1 MPKCAA
7 IDPLVTPYVDGELAD
22 GDRRAVDEH
31 LAACPPCRGR
41 VLAERA
47 VKDVM
52 AERRAAMCGDRAPV
66 ALRARCAGLG
76 VSDAS
81 TLPGRPG
88 LPGARAAAWRRRLAP
103 LALAATLVLV
113 VGAAFLY
120 QLTVSS
126 EGLMAA
132 ELTADHMKCFAMN
145 RVLGTHQ
152 SSDVVES
159 SMASGFDWRVR
170 LPKSDVPG
178 EPEGADEAGLELVGS
193 RPCLYGEGRVA
204 HIMFRHNGTP
214 VSLFMLPKT
223 TRSDE
228 LVRVLGH
235 EAAIWSVGDRTFV
248 LIARETQTEVA
259 HMAAFIQASLRDVK

>member
-1 MPKCAA
+1 MSKCAF
-7 IDPLVTPYVDGELAD
+7 IDPLVTPYVDGALPA
-22 GDRRAVDEH
+22 GDRSLVDEH
-31 LAACPPCRGR
+31 LGACAPCRGR

-47 VKDVM
+47 VRDVLT
-52 AERRAAMCGDRAPV
+52 ARRASIGGDQAPRE
-66 ALRARCAGLG
+66 LRVRCQRLAESLSG
-76 VSDAS
+76 VS
-81 TLPGRPG
+81 
-88 LPGARAAAWRRRLAP
+88 RAARVPAWRARLAP
-103 LALAATLVLV
+103 LALAATLVLI

-120 QLTVSS
+120 QLTASS
-126 EGLMAA
+126 ESVMAA
-132 ELTADHMKCFAMN
+132 ELTADHVKCFAMN
-145 RVLGTHQ
+145 RVLGTHDA
-152 SSDVVES
+152 SDVVES

-170 LPKSDVPG
+170 LPKTEASGAPG
-178 EPEGADEAGLELVGS
+178 QPDESGLELVGS

-248 LIARETQTEVA
+248 LIARETRTEVE
-259 HMAAFIQASLRDVK
+259 HMAAFIQATLR

>member
-1 MPKCAA
+1 MSECSI
-7 IDPLVTPYVDGELAD
+7 IDPLVTPYIDGELAD
-22 GDRRAVDEH
+22 ADREIVEH
-31 LAACPPCRGR
+31 HIGACLGCRGR

-47 VKDVM
+47 VREVL
-52 AERRAAMCGDRAPV
+52 AARRTVICSERAPS
-66 ALRARCAGLG
+66 ALRARCADLEAG
-76 VSDAS
+76 
-81 TLPGRPG
+81 
-88 LPGARAAAWRRRLAP
+88 AAAPAGAKSRPAWRARLGP
-103 LALAATLVLV
+103 LAVAATLVLI

-120 QLTVSS
+120 QLTISS
-126 EGLMAA
+126 SSVMAA
-132 ELTADHMKCFAMN
+132 ELTADHVKCFAMN
-145 RVLGTHQ
+145 GVLGTHQ
-152 SSDVVES
+152 TPEVVES

-170 LPKSDVPG
+170 LPRTDQG
-178 EPEGADEAGLELVGS
+178 GLELVGS

-248 LIARETQTEVA
+248 LIARETESEVER
-259 HMAAFIQASLRDVK
+259 MAAFVQSSLR

>member
-1 MPKCAA
+1 MPECAF
-7 IDPLVTPYVDGELAD
+7 IDPLVTPYVDGALPA
-22 GDRRAVDEH
+22 GDRSLVDEH
-31 LAACPPCRGR
+31 LGACAPCRGR

-47 VKDVM
+47 VRDVIT
-52 AERRAAMCGDRAPV
+52 ARRASIVGDQAPRE
-66 ALRARCAGLG
+66 LRARCQRLAESLESLEYTSG
-76 VSDAS
+76 VS
-81 TLPGRPG
+81 
-88 LPGARAAAWRRRLAP
+88 RATRAPAWRARLAP
-103 LALAATLVLV
+103 LALAATLVLI

-120 QLTVSS
+120 QLTASS
-126 EGLMAA
+126 ESVMAA
-132 ELTADHMKCFAMN
+132 ELTADHVKCFAMN
-145 RVLGTHQ
+145 RVLGTHDA
-152 SSDVVES
+152 SDVVES

-170 LPKSDVPG
+170 LPTTEAPATPG
-178 EPEGADEAGLELVGS
+178 QPDESGLELVGS

-248 LIARETQTEVA
+248 LIARETRTEVE
-259 HMAAFIQASLRDVK
+259 HMAAFIQATLR

>member
-1 MPKCAA
+1 MPKCAF
-7 IDPLVTPYVDGELAD
+7 IDPLVTPYVDGELPA
-22 GDRRAVDEH
+22 GDRGRVDEH
-31 LAACPPCRGR
+31 LGLCAACRGR

-47 VKDVM
+47 VRDVLT
-52 AERRAAMCGDRAPV
+52 ARRASIGGDQAPRE
-66 ALRARCAGLG
+66 LRARCQSLA
-76 VSDAS
+76 AS
-81 TLPGRPG
+81 ISTTSAP
-88 LPGARAAAWRRRLAP
+88 ATRATFIPARLAP
-103 LALAATLVLV
+103 LALAATLVLI

-126 EGLMAA
+126 ESVMAA
-132 ELTADHMKCFAMN
+132 ELTADHVKCFAMN
-145 RVLGTHQ
+145 RVLGTHDA
-152 SSDVVES
+152 SDVVES

-170 LPKSDVPG
+170 LPKT
-178 EPEGADEAGLELVGS
+178 EGKLDESGLELVGS

-248 LIARETQTEVA
+248 LIARETRTEVE
-259 HMAAFIQASLRDVK
+259 HMAAFIQATVR